1 MITNAT
7 KTKAGGKNGLEHLVC
22 CVESQTDCYRTQ
34 TNVWH
39 FSYLAGI
46 ISEKWK
52 PLGSSS
58 FKIKKKMS
66 RDYNWMCK

>member
-7 KTKAGGKNGLEHLVC
+7 KLKSGEKNGSDHLAH

-39 FSYLAGI
+39 FSYFSSL
-46 ISEKWK
+46 ISEKWR

-58 FKIKKKMS
+58 FKIKK
-66 RDYNWMCK
+66 